1 MLTVYAE
8 SALLLMSDSQGPKI
22 LMIDY
27 RELVIHSNLVVICE
41 YQNIDVV
48 ERTTVLEVRL
58 CLWTYN
64 MNLYVQLFV

>member
-1 MLTVYAE
+1 MMLSVYAE

-48 ERTTVLEVRL
+48 ERTTFRG
-58 CLWTYN
+58 
-64 MNLYVQLFV
+64 